1 MELKVLGSVSPVI
14 VDNNNC
20 PGYLVNN
27 NLLLDIGS
35 GVNRYLDLPNVLKDL
50 NIIITHLHRDHYLDL
65 YGIIYLV
72 KELKK
77 DKNIDSCVNVYIP
90 KKPRSIFKD
99 IKSEALNVI
108 NIHSYNEKTKLKING
123 MNIDFIKVKHTRSM
137 PSYAVR
143 IRCDKTLI
151 YTADASNYSKD
162 DLISFSRNAD
172 LIISDSK
179 FLHKN
184 GIENNSY
191 HLTSYEASI
200 IAREANVK
208 QLLLTHLP
216 SLCENKSD
224 YLEEA
229 KINFKNT
236 QVLEAKMVI
245 KL

>member
-77 DKNIDSCVNVYIP
+77 DKNIMTHET
-90 KKPRSIFKD
+90 KEKIFKD

-143 IRCDKTLI
+143 IRCNKTLI
-151 YTADASNYSKD
+151 YTGDASNYSKD